1 MNSITARNYKKK
13 ANNATRKLFR
23 GGEEMK
29 KDSRAGVDIDEVK
42 EVPADEED
50 EEEEIETNTIS
61 EQVQEPVANE
71 VQEPAANEVQ
81 EPVANELQ
89 EPAAKEVQEPVA
101 NELQEPAAKEVQEPA
116 AKEVQEPAANEVQ
129 EPAANEVQEP
139 AAKEVQ
145 EPAANEVQEPAAKEV
160 QEETET
166 TAQIEGETIEIQ
178 AFRNTIGN
186 PEIQRVYFYMN
197 TNISTEENRDKSYK
211 REGVLHFTDS
221 VSVGSSQN
229 TIMSLGTVIGNRGIE
244 TSTYDKLRNVAL
256 QKVGILLGE
265 TRRCYNTK
273 IDFERNGETIF
284 VHIYG
289 TIYSKKEST
298 V

>member
-81 EPVANELQ
+81 EPAEPAANEVQ
-89 EPAAKEVQEPVA
+89 EGPAAKEVQEPV
-101 NELQEPAAKEVQEPA
+101 
-116 AKEVQEPAANEVQ
+116 
-129 EPAANEVQEP
+129 
-139 AAKEVQ
+139 
-145 EPAANEVQEPAAKEV
+145 AKEV

>member
-1 MNSITARNYKKK
+1 
-13 ANNATRKLFR
+13 
-23 GGEEMK
+23 MK

-81 EPVANELQ
+81 EPAEPAAKEVQ
-89 EPAAKEVQEPVA
+89 EGPAAKEVQEPV
-101 NELQEPAAKEVQEPA
+101 
-116 AKEVQEPAANEVQ
+116 
-129 EPAANEVQEP
+129 
-139 AAKEVQ
+139 
-145 EPAANEVQEPAAKEV
+145 AKEV

>member
-1 MNSITARNYKKK
+1 
-13 ANNATRKLFR
+13 
-23 GGEEMK
+23 MK

-50 EEEEIETNTIS
+50 EEEERETNTIS

-71 VQEPAANEVQ
+71 VQEPAA
-81 EPVANELQ
+81 
-89 EPAAKEVQEPVA
+89 
-101 NELQEPAAKEVQEPA
+101 KEVQEPA
-116 AKEVQEPAANEVQ
+116 EPAANEVQEPAANEVQ

-139 AAKEVQ
+139 A
-145 EPAANEVQEPAAKEV
+145 EPAANEVQEGPAAKEV

-273 IDFERNGETIF
+273 ID
-284 VHIYG
+284 
-289 TIYSKKEST
+289 
-298 V
+298 

>member
-71 VQEPAANEVQ
+71 VQEPAAKEVQEPAEPVANEVQ
-81 EPVANELQ
+81 EPV
-89 EPAAKEVQEPVA
+89 
-101 NELQEPAAKEVQEPA
+101 
-116 AKEVQEPAANEVQ
+116 ANEVQ

-145 EPAANEVQEPAAKEV
+145 EPVANEVQEPAAKEVQEPAAKEV

>member
-50 EEEEIETNTIS
+50 EEEEIGTNTIS

-81 EPVANELQ
+81 EPA
-89 EPAAKEVQEPVA
+89 EPAANEVK
-101 NELQEPAAKEVQEPA
+101 EPAANEVQEPA
-116 AKEVQEPAANEVQ
+116 EPAANEVQ

-139 AAKEVQ
+139 A
-145 EPAANEVQEPAAKEV
+145 EPAANEVQEGPAAKEVQEPAAKEV

>member
-50 EEEEIETNTIS
+50 EEEEIGTNTIS
-61 EQVQEPVANE
+61 EQVQEPVANKVQE
-71 VQEPAANEVQ
+71 PAANELQEEPVANKVQEPAANEVQ
-81 EPVANELQ
+81 E
-89 EPAAKEVQEPVA
+89 EPAK
-101 NELQEPAAKEVQEPA
+101 
-116 AKEVQEPAANEVQ
+116 
-129 EPAANEVQEP
+129 PAANEVQEP
-139 AAKEVQ
+139 AAK
-145 EPAANEVQEPAAKEV
+145 EVQEPAAKEV

>member
-1 MNSITARNYKKK
+1 
-13 ANNATRKLFR
+13 
-23 GGEEMK
+23 MK

-50 EEEEIETNTIS
+50 EEEEIGTNTIS

-71 VQEPAANEVQ
+71 VQEGPAKPAANEVQ
-81 EPVANELQ
+81 EPVANE
-89 EPAAKEVQEPVA
+89 VQE
-101 NELQEPAAKEVQEPA
+101 
-116 AKEVQEPAANEVQ
+116 EPAANEVQ
-129 EPAANEVQEP
+129 EPAEP

-145 EPAANEVQEPAAKEV
+145 EGPAAKEVQEPVAKEV

>member
-1 MNSITARNYKKK
+1 
-13 ANNATRKLFR
+13 
-23 GGEEMK
+23 MK

-50 EEEEIETNTIS
+50 EEEEIGTNTIS

-81 EPVANELQ
+81 EPA
-89 EPAAKEVQEPVA
+89 EPAANEVKEPVA
-101 NELQEPAAKEVQEPA
+101 NEVK
-116 AKEVQEPAANEVQ
+116 EPAANEVQ
-129 EPAANEVQEP
+129 EPAEPAANEVQEEP
-139 AAKEVQ
+139 AAK
-145 EPAANEVQEPAAKEV
+145 EVQEPAAKEV

>member
-50 EEEEIETNTIS
+50 EEEEIGTNTIS

-71 VQEPAANEVQ
+71 VQEPA
-81 EPVANELQ
+81 
-89 EPAAKEVQEPVA
+89 K
-101 NELQEPAAKEVQEPA
+101 
-116 AKEVQEPAANEVQ
+116 
-129 EPAANEVQEP
+129 PAANEVQEP
-139 AAKEVQ
+139 AAKEVK
-145 EPAANEVQEPAAKEV
+145 EPAANEVQEPAEPAANEVQEGPAAKEVQEPAAKEV